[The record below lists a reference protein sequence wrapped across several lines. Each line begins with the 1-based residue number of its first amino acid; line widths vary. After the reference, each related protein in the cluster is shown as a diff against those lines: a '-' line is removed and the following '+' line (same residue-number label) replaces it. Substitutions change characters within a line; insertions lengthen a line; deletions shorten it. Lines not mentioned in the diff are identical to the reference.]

1 MAESGG
7 IAGRDGEAFAFA
19 FALGSG
25 IDVLRFGIEA
35 KTTMAVTGFDYEP
48 LDLLGSNLGPR
59 MLQKV

>member
-35 KTTMAVTGFDYEP
+35 KTTMAVTW
-48 LDLLGSNLGPR
+48 LGLSVGLTMNH
-59 MLQKV
+59 